1 MSVDNYLEMLQ
12 DIQREYRRIHNRIE
26 ISTAADPYT
35 SELAE
40 LHSEASECC
49 RKIT

>member
-35 SELAE
+35 S
-40 LHSEASECC
+40 
-49 RKIT
+49 